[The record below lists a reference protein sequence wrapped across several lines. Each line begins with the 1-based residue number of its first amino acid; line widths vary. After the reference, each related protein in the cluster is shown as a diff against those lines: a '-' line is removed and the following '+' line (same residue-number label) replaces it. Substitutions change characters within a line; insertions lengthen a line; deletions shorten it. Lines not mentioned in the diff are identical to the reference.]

1 MAFRVANTR
10 DGNRSPCCENCRDSD
25 GKTRGIL
32 DYPGK
37 KSSRLLGNKKG
48 GLARHV
54 RQSQTPSD
62 WILSPLCLPFHHPGR
77 TRFARHLP
85 VPRTRARTWPASK
98 SALLTAGLYTT
109 PKSACKDTP
118 KAQRSTIWG
127 KLERGQKRLRLQSST
142 TNTSHRNR
150 HGARLLTDTALT
162 FSRKRH
168 HSR

>member
-1 MAFRVANTR
+1 MWCTVGTIVGQKTPMACSTLGKVGGCRYLKDNAEGRTR
-10 DGNRSPCCENCRDSD
+10 TGTGVTTQR
-25 GKTRGIL
+25 
-32 DYPGK
+32 
-37 KSSRLLGNKKG
+37 
-48 GLARHV
+48 
-54 RQSQTPSD
+54 
-62 WILSPLCLPFHHPGR
+62 ILSPLCLPFHHPGR

-142 TNTSHRNR
+142 TNTPHRNR